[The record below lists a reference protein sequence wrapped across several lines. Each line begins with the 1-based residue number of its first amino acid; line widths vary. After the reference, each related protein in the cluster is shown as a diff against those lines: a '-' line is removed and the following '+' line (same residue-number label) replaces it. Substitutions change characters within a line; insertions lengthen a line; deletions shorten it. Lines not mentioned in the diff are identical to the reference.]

1 MTKLRMDVGTADPTV
16 HDTEANAPHDR
27 GRLGVLSVGHFV
39 VDFSVGMLSPM
50 LPAFK
55 RALDLSDFRTSLIL
69 AAVTFSSSFIQP
81 LFGMVADRIT
91 ATWFLWAGVG
101 AAALG
106 MGFAGLATSYWLLL
120 TLIVIGGLG
129 VGAYHPEAARLANHF
144 AGSRKASGVAWF
156 TVDGNIGF
164 ALGPLLVALL
174 ITRFDER
181 TTLIVL
187 VPGAIALAVLL
198 ANARRM
204 HVPVTRAASHTTAR
218 SDVRGMSWL
227 VTAVSLRTW
236 AQFGLMAIVPLYLT
250 AERGMSGR
258 QQGLVIFAFVM
269 TGAIGTMVGSPVA
282 DAIGGRPMLAGSLL
296 LAAPATAGFILT
308 TGAMSVVF
316 LSLAG
321 FMLMASFSA
330 TVVMGQRYMP
340 HRLALAAAWVLGFG
354 AIGAATPWL
363 PAIGWIADAHGRE
376 MALWIITAVP
386 VVGAAVAAL
395 TPEPRILEGNRAAR
409 TAG

>member
-1 MTKLRMDVGTADPTV
+1 
-16 HDTEANAPHDR
+16 
-27 GRLGVLSVGHFV
+27 
-39 VDFSVGMLSPM
+39 
-50 LPAFK
+50 
-55 RALDLSDFRTSLIL
+55 
-69 AAVTFSSSFIQP
+69 
-81 LFGMVADRIT
+81 
-91 ATWFLWAGVG
+91 
-101 AAALG
+101 
-106 MGFAGLATSYWLLL
+106 
-120 TLIVIGGLG
+120 
-129 VGAYHPEAARLANHF
+129 
-144 AGSRKASGVAWF
+144 
-156 TVDGNIGF
+156 
-164 ALGPLLVALL
+164 
-174 ITRFDER
+174 
-181 TTLIVL
+181 
-187 VPGAIALAVLL
+187 
-198 ANARRM
+198 
-204 HVPVTRAASHTTAR
+204 
-218 SDVRGMSWL
+218 MSWL

>member
-1 MTKLRMDVGTADPTV
+1 MNVRTADHTV
-16 HDTEANAPHDR
+16 HATESNAPHDR

-81 LFGMVADRIT
+81 LFGLVADRVT
-91 ATWFLWAGVG
+91 ATWFLWAGAG

-106 MGFAGLATSYWLLL
+106 MGFAGIAPSYWLLL

-156 TVDGNIGF
+156 TVGGNVGF
-164 ALGPLLVALL
+164 AMGPLLVALL
-174 ITRFDER
+174 ISRFDER

-187 VPGAIALAVLL
+187 VPGAVALAVLL
-198 ANARRM
+198 VNARRM
-204 HVPVTRAASHTTAR
+204 HVPVTPAKQTLAR
-218 SDVRGMSWL
+218 SDVRGMAWL

-269 TGAIGTMVGSPVA
+269 TGAVGTMVGSPVA
-282 DAIGGRPMLAGSLL
+282 DAIGGRPMLAGSML

-308 TGAMSVVF
+308 TGAVSVVF
-316 LSLAG
+316 LSIAG

-363 PAIGWIADAHGRE
+363 PIIGWIADAHGRE
-376 MALWIITAVP
+376 MALWILTGVP
-386 VVGAAVAAL
+386 VVGAAIAAL
-395 TPEPRILEGNRAAR
+395 TPEPRFFEGNRAVR
-409 TAG
+409 TTG